1 MKFIFD
7 GQADGNRGPSQVKQV
22 QKNSNQVELG
32 PVMCQSA
39 QSSIVLLYLE
49 FTSQFWDCN
58 YLCE

>member
-22 QKNSNQVELG
+22 QKNSSQVELG

-39 QSSIVLLYLE
+39 QSCIVLLYLE
-49 FTSQFWDCN
+49 FTSQF
-58 YLCE
+58 